1 MGEDPNVLEGTM
13 KVTTP
18 KFKSMQDDE
27 EENANI
33 AETLASLHDA
43 EVDEQIQLSPEETKE
58 SIPVVNQDE
67 IVLIEAQNLIDDDDL
82 EG

>member
-1 MGEDPNVLEGTM
+1 M

-18 KFKSMQDDE
+18 KFKNMEEDE

-43 EVDEQIQLSPEETKE
+43 EIEE
-58 SIPVVNQDE
+58 
-67 IVLIEAQNLIDDDDL
+67 
-82 EG
+82 

>member
-1 MGEDPNVLEGTM
+1 VAEADTDLGEDPNVLEGTM

-18 KFKSMQDDE
+18 KFKNMEEDE

-43 EVDEQIQLSPEETKE
+43 EIEE
-58 SIPVVNQDE
+58 
-67 IVLIEAQNLIDDDDL
+67 
-82 EG
+82 

>member
-1 MGEDPNVLEGTM
+1 M

-18 KFKSMQDDE
+18 KFKNMEEDE

-43 EVDEQIQLSPEETKE
+43 EIEEQLQLSLEEMKDA
-58 SIPVVNQDE
+58 IPVVSQDE
-67 IVLIEAQNLIDDDDL
+67 IVLIEAQSLEEDDL
-82 EG
+82 ERQTFSTAPTT